1 MTYVGVSPTR
11 GLEVCLKDLEDQMR
25 ELPHSIGLKLYPDE
39 VEPFRSWR
47 MDDPN
52 LAYPLFERAQKL
64 GIKTVAIHKAIPN
77 GPVPINPYRVDDVDG
92 AAIHFP
98 DLSFEIVHSGLAFVD
113 ETAHAIARFHNVYA
127 NLEITSLLMHH
138 GPGLFNEIMAQFLFW
153 GGPEKIV
160 YSDGTLFCHSQPLLE
175 KFWNLEFSE
184 ELRDKYNL
192 KPLTKADKALI
203 LGGNYARI
211 VDLEVEKAKKRI
223 ADDEFAQERAR
234 TGRQPPY
241 SNWMNWARQQ
251 GIVRETRVA

>member
-98 DLSFEIVHSGLAFVD
+98 DSASRSSIPVSPSSRRQRTRSPASTMSMRISRYQPIDASRAGAFQRD
-113 ETAHAIARFHNVYA
+113 
-127 NLEITSLLMHH
+127 H
-138 GPGLFNEIMAQFLFW
+138 GAVLFW

-184 ELRDKYNL
+184 EL
-192 KPLTKADKALI
+192 
-203 LGGNYARI
+203 
-211 VDLEVEKAKKRI
+211 KR
-223 ADDEFAQERAR
+223 Q
-234 TGRQPPY
+234 
-241 SNWMNWARQQ
+241 
-251 GIVRETRVA
+251 V

>member
-1 MTYVGVSPTR
+1 MS
-11 GLEVCLKDLEDQMR
+11 
-25 ELPHSIGLKLYPDE
+25 
-39 VEPFRSWR
+39 
-47 MDDPN
+47 
-52 LAYPLFERAQKL
+52 LA
-64 GIKTVAIHKAIPN
+64 
-77 GPVPINPYRVDDVDG
+77 
-92 AAIHFP
+92 AA
-98 DLSFEIVHSGLAFVD
+98 SGEIL
-113 ETAHAIARFHNVYA
+113 
-127 NLEITSLLMHH
+127 
-138 GPGLFNEIMAQFLFW
+138 
-153 GGPEKIV
+153 
-160 YSDGTLFCHSQPLLE
+160 
-175 KFWNLEFSE
+175 NLEFSE